1 MSNHQNTVRE
11 QPFDSRSPF
20 AAIAP
25 YSLRYKERV
34 PLLHA
39 FELGLANCLFAS
51 LGRLPPRLG
60 GGTLSL
66 RDAGLPFLAAECGVF
81 RGTGL
86 AACAELAKA
95 TQLPIRIYGLD
106 TFSGLPELGSQDRA
120 LAPADALYLASQL
133 FADTSVQS
141 VQRFLDE
148 RGVSEY
154 TVLVPGLFEETMKS
168 LPDDE
173 YFFVNIDCD
182 LYEPHI
188 QCLEFFYPRVPRGG
202 IIFFDDYHS
211 VEFPV
216 ARKAIDDFMRG
227 RPEMPF
233 HLRYADDGPNQTKA
247 FIVKF

>member
-1 MSNHQNTVRE
+1 MIDQQTTVSE

-20 AAIAP
+20 PSTVP
-25 YSLRYKERV
+25 YSLRYKERL

-39 FELGLANCLFAS
+39 FELGLANCLFAT
-51 LGRLPPRLG
+51 LGKQPPRLG
-60 GGTLSL
+60 GGPLER
-66 RDAGLPFLAAECGVF
+66 RDAPQAFLAAECGVY

-95 TQLPIRIYGLD
+95 TRLPVKIYGLD
-106 TFSGLPELGSQDRA
+106 TFSGLPELSTTDCE
-120 LAPADALYLASQL
+120 LAPVNAPYLSSRL
-133 FADTSVQS
+133 FADTSLES
-141 VQRFLDE
+141 VQKYLNE
-148 RGVSEY
+148 RGVSDC

-188 QCLEFFYPRVPRGG
+188 QCLEYFYPRVPPGG

-211 VEFPV
+211 VEFPM
-216 ARKAIDDFMRG
+216 ARQAIDDFMHG
-227 RPEMPF
+227 RPEMLF
-233 HLRYADDGPNQTKA
+233 HLRYAEDGPNQTKA

>member
-1 MSNHQNTVRE
+1 MNQPDTVGE

-20 AAIAP
+20 PATVP
-25 YSLRYKERV
+25 YSLRHKERI

-39 FELGLANCLFAS
+39 FELGLANCLYAS
-51 LGRLPPRLG
+51 LGQMPPRLG
-60 GGTLSL
+60 GGPLSL
-66 RDAGLPFLAAECGVF
+66 RDTKRTFLAAECGVF

-106 TFSGLPELGSQDRA
+106 TFSGLPELGSKDRA
-120 LAPADALYLASQL
+120 LAPANAPYLASQL
-133 FADTSVQS
+133 FADTSLDS
-141 VQRFLDE
+141 VQKFLDE
-148 RGVSEY
+148 RGVAEY
-154 TVLVPGLFEETMKS
+154 AVLIRGLFDDTMKS

-211 VEFPV
+211 VEFPM
-216 ARKAIDDFMRG
+216 ARQAIDDFMRG
-227 RPEMPF
+227 RPEMLF